1 MKKAVISAGGKQY
14 MVASGD
20 VIEIELQK
28 SDKKLEFSPL
38 LVVNEEE
45 TSVGKPFVEKLTVK
59 AEIVGESKGEKVT
72 SIRFKSKKRVHKTRG
87 HRQNYSKIR
96 ITAIE

>member
-28 SDKKLEFSPL
+28 SDKKLEFFPL
-38 LVVNEEE
+38 LVVDEEE
-45 TSVGKPFVEKLTVK
+45 TSVGKPFVEKSTVK
-59 AEIVGESKGEKVT
+59 AEVIGESKGEKVT